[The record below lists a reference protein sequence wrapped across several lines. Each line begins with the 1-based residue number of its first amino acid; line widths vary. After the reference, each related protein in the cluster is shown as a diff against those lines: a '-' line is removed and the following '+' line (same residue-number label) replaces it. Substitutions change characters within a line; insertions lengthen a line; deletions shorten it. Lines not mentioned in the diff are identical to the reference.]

1 VAQNYFALQ
10 TDMSPRIRA
19 VLVDWIIE
27 IHLKYKMQPLTL
39 WMIINVFDRFLATTF
54 MSRNRLQLAAI
65 VSLFICCKF
74 EEVHTP
80 DVKDCLFLTDNTY
93 TRADIVLTEA
103 MILHA
108 INYEMTVPT
117 PYHFLIRIFRRIK
130 ASDRLKS
137 ICYYIAER
145 NLHECDI
152 LEISPRIYASACV
165 LAGLYTLYS
174 NFEESVSPKELWTDI
189 LHEESGLTLDE
200 ILSCSKQLLVIM
212 NIPLQPST
220 RRKVEAALRKYSM
233 SANHYVAALRYPTIS
248 EPV

>member
-1 VAQNYFALQ
+1 
-10 TDMSPRIRA
+10 MSPRIRA

-27 IHLKYKMQPLTL
+27 IHLKYRMHPLTL

-54 MSRNRLQLAAI
+54 MPRNRLQLAAI

-103 MILHA
+103 MILQA

-130 ASDRLKS
+130 ASERLKS
-137 ICYYIAER
+137 ICNYIAER
-145 NLHECDI
+145 NLHECGI
-152 LEISPRIYASACV
+152 LETSPRIYAAACV
-165 LAGLYTLYS
+165 LAGLFTLFS
-174 NFEESVSPKELWTDI
+174 NFEEPISSPRELWTDI
-189 LHEESGLTLDE
+189 LREESGLTFNE
-200 ILSCSKQLLVIM
+200 ILPCAKQLLIIM
-212 NIPLQPST
+212 NIALQPST
-220 RRKVEAALRKYSM
+220 RRKVESALRKYST
-233 SANHYVAALRYPTIS
+233 SSNHYVATLRYPTIS
-248 EPV
+248 ESV